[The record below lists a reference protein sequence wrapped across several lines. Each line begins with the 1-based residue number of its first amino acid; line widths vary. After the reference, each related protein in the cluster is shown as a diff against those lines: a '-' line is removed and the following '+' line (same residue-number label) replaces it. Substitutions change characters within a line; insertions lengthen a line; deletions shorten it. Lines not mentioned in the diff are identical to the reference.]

1 MSDEYARRESD
12 GGDGD
17 DGDGDGGDGNDAGDN
32 GNDNDDDDKKGAS
45 RDVGFR
51 GAASRYTYISVSL
64 PLARVDAPQSLTSTR
79 GEYATR

>member
-32 GNDNDDDDKKGAS
+32 GNDNDDDDKKGAG

-51 GAASRYTYISVSL
+51 GAASRYTYIYPYLYRWPV
-64 PLARVDAPQSLTSTR
+64 
-79 GEYATR
+79 